1 MVNNAVSAA
10 MDSFWAALSLRS
22 LAMVA
27 ADASEVPVLAN
38 ILAGGEALSLPTVRR
53 VWTLTTVASYFSAV
67 TWSSKTL
74 AYATKA
80 NSHSVVVRGASVRL
94 LVDPQEEGSVVVFTR
109 AALSYRLSLTSLF
122 WKARQ
127 LAQIFVKYCTVG
139 AHAWAAEPWLSHA
152 TSSIS
157 VKWALAYMFST
168 KIMTFLLSR
177 KVKSM
182 AMAALALQVSYR
194 VHFVM

>member
-74 AYATKA
+74 TYAMKEAY
-80 NSHSVVVRGASVRL
+80 SSVVER
-94 LVDPQEEGSVVVFTR
+94 
-109 AALSYRLSLTSLF
+109 
-122 WKARQ
+122 
-127 LAQIFVKYCTVG
+127 
-139 AHAWAAEPWLSHA
+139 
-152 TSSIS
+152 
-157 VKWALAYMFST
+157 
-168 KIMTFLLSR
+168 
-177 KVKSM
+177 
-182 AMAALALQVSYR
+182 
-194 VHFVM
+194 